1 MKQAIKL
8 SIVVVCAGISILYLS
23 ATTFI
28 WARQAHFIYQP
39 DRAIEKNPSDYGL
52 VYKDVYIDAENKDN
66 RFERIHAWLIPP
78 AYPSDK
84 YLIYLHG
91 SALNI
96 EANIKHAQ
104 RFSNLGFTVLLVSY
118 RGYGKSDGVFPEEE
132 QLYADAEAAWSYLV
146 VDKRIAPESI
156 YIYGHSL
163 GGAIAI
169 ELAVNHPG
177 AAGLIVEATF
187 TSIVDMANL
196 VSKFRVFPVRFI
208 VNQQFDSKSK
218 VAYLNVPVLYLHGT
232 NDHKV
237 PYEMSQ
243 ILYAA
248 TSSAKKLKL
257 IQGGGHNNSALVG
270 GKIYLD
276 AINEFITF
284 STKKR
289 DKSISLLYPS

>member
-1 MKQAIKL
+1 MKHSLKL
-8 SIVVVCAGISILYLS
+8 WIVVACAGITAIYLS

-39 DRAIEKNPSDYGL
+39 DRAIEKNPSDYGMPYEDL
-52 VYKDVYIDAENKDN
+52 YIDAKNKDDS
-66 RFERIHAWLIPP
+66 FERIHAWLIPS

-104 RFSNLGFTVLLVSY
+104 RFRNLGFTALLVSY
-118 RGYGKSDGVFPEEE
+118 RGYGKSDGVFPEEQ
-132 QLYADAEAAWSYLV
+132 QLYSDAEAAWSFLV
-146 VDKRIAPESI
+146 ANKQVLPANIF
-156 YIYGHSL
+156 IYGHSL
-163 GGAIAI
+163 GGAVAI
-169 ELAVNHPG
+169 ELALNHPD

-218 VAYLNVPVLYLHGT
+218 VAHLKVPVLFLHGT

-237 PYEMSQ
+237 PFEMSQ
-243 ILYAA
+243 TLYDLT
-248 TSSAKKLKL
+248 TSEKKIKL
-257 IQGGGHNNSALVG
+257 IHGGGHNNSALIG
-270 GKIYLD
+270 GKLYLN
-276 AINEFITF
+276 AIKEFVIFSSKNEG
-284 STKKR
+284 
-289 DKSISLLYPS
+289 